1 MIWLDGRLARQNP
14 EKGIVSPMATPNRP
28 SGDWKFAAIA
38 VAAMVASLLAP
49 PPANAGVDAK
59 SGIAIDSEINCLAL
73 TIYFEARGEPDRGK
87 LAVGHVVLNR
97 ASSPRYPERICAVVR
112 QGGEWP
118 RFRCQFTW
126 WCDGRSD
133 DPGEVL
139 AWKQSQAFARRIFW
153 GLSIDPTAGALWYHA
168 VYVKP
173 VWRKVL
179 GAGEAIGRHIFYPA
193 NGGAAVRAAWLE
205 P

>member
-1 MIWLDGRLARQNP
+1 MALQNYQ
-14 EKGIVSPMATPNRP
+14 
-28 SGDWKFAAIA
+28 SGQSLRAGGWKSAAIA
-38 VAAMVASLLAP
+38 AAMLASLAA
-49 PPANAGVDAK
+49 PANAGTA

-73 TIYFEARGEPDRGK
+73 TIYFEARGEPDLGK

-97 ASSPRYPERICAVVR
+97 ASSPRYPEHICAVVR

-118 RFRCQFTW
+118 RFRCQFSW

-133 DPGEVL
+133 EPDEVL

-153 GLSIDPTAGALWYHA
+153 GLSDDPTAGALWYHA
-168 VYVKP
+168 NYVKP
-173 VWRKVL
+173 EWRKAL
-179 GAGEAIGRHIFYPA
+179 GAGEEIGRHIFYAA
-193 NGGAAVRAAWLE
+193 NNGAAVQAARLE